1 MKNNK
6 WIFSIFTIVVLMFVS
21 CKDSLLQNYNDT
33 SSTGTISI
41 SVNASSA
48 RNILPDTSVT
58 DFTDFVLTGSSDG
71 ETYSTLGSWNSYYE
85 LSAAVIELNPGNW
98 KFNLSA
104 QRAGISFTASTR
116 ITVQAGQNV
125 TADFALSTSST
136 ENGTA
141 NITLRYPK
149 QSNVGIVAWI
159 ISEINTY
166 PALIQSGSEVASGYC
181 YSNPLLNQGDAVQQ
195 ITDTAFTLKT
205 DVPAGKYLFTC
216 IFGYAYGESEGG
228 AAGYGVLGNYY
239 NYIVIQ
245 PGLESKVDYTIDYFE
260 LLGITDC
267 ESKED
272 GMYLTVEVPKGVES
286 ILIERITNFN
296 EVMSSWSEEAMTNN
310 VISFV
315 KMLETPTTSSTTMT
329 FVDSYGYTAGQK
341 LTYAVFYNYFSEENS
356 GAYYVKDF
364 TADYNGYTVPGF
376 STYPEFA
383 IESNAEGKTTKIK
396 LVNEPV
402 IDWKGHEL
410 DSDYMIILSQ
420 DYQDVLMF
428 ERAYILTKD
437 VKEKSVNPNDLHAGP
452 NPLTGYRLGFE
463 KDGWYYNCG
472 VDKSGLSG
480 AQLPV
485 LYGRPNAIPTDRG
498 IDIEVYCDWQRDV
511 VEEGNE
517 KVKLLRS
524 TDPYSGYITI
534 KDYAYASGQNFIYT
548 DKKNLQKDVTYYYKL
563 VGESGTVYGGPYF
576 SATSSV
582 NYGIPLTITTNP
594 KLEVSANSV
603 ATFTPGTYQFDEHL
617 ARYDIYYDFKQSDN
631 NNKMIRIIREN
642 YISNGEWV
650 APDLRAMIWEYDEDG
665 RVHGFAPFDHSTQTN
680 SKNLYYEPL
689 DGKQYVFDKAYIE
702 CYDSYDGYGTLIDV
716 INFTPSA
723 QECPSSF
730 VIHTD
735 VIQFDTESTEDGIT
749 ISIRNIPEEADS
761 ISVVSRYATYYDY
774 ELFRVNNLNATTLN
788 LLDFCV
794 NQGGDYSYTILAY
807 DGDTL
812 LDYATSATKGQYCY
826 NGGTGRPGFAAYN
839 DGKVVEIVFDSV
851 TDDSCVI
858 YREGLFDRAII
869 TPAQGKEYITDYFVQ
884 YGKTYNYTLSKR
896 IDYNGNDSII
906 YTPRSTQEVYVPYSE
921 GYFFDYPKITKI
933 PEYTYVVDE
942 SNNLAVT
949 FTGTPQV
956 SVKYQDDPNDYS
968 LLPEF
973 TVSRLDLFFKY
984 DSLHDITVPY
994 TGSNTETYPVELFE
1008 GLTFRHDLQSDS
1020 FGIFTCSDYTYE
1032 GYAFIPYDSLII
1044 DTEQGRYN
1052 ITMSGYII
1060 K

>member
-58 DFTDFVLTGSSDG
+58 DFTNFVLTGSSDE

-166 PALIQSGSEVASGYC
+166 PALIQSGSEVTSGYC

-228 AAGYGVLGNYY
+228 AAGYGLLGYYY

-356 GAYYVKDF
+356 GAYYVKEF
-364 TADYNGYTVPGF
+364 TADYNGYAVPGF
-376 STYPEFA
+376 SRYPEFA

-420 DYQDVLMF
+420 DYEDVLMF

-480 AQLPV
+480 AQLLV

-524 TDPYSGYITI
+524 TDPYSGYIII
-534 KDYAYASGQNFIYT
+534 KDFAYASGQNFIYT

-563 VGESGTVYGGPYF
+563 VGESETVYGGPYF
-576 SATSSV
+576 YATSSV

-594 KLEVSANSV
+594 KLEVSANSI
-603 ATFTPGTYQFDEHL
+603 ATFTPGTYQLDEHVV
-617 ARYDIYYDFKQSDN
+617 RYDICYEFKQSDD
-631 NNKMIRIIREN
+631 NKKIRITKEN
-642 YISNGEWV
+642 TFSNGVWGE
-650 APDLRAMIWEYDEDG
+650 ADLSTMLWEYDEDG
-665 RVHGFAPFDHSTQTN
+665 KFHGFAPIDHSTQTN

-735 VIQFDTESTEDGIT
+735 VILLSGDHSSNGIT
-749 ISIRNIPEEADS
+749 LNISKPVFKLGKKRGWFD
-761 ISVVSRYATYYDY
+761 
-774 ELFRVNNLNATTLN
+774 FRVIKNRTMNRVHSNI
-788 LLDFCV
+788 
-794 NQGGDYSYTILAY
+794 YI
-807 DGDTL
+807 
-812 LDYATSATKGQYCY
+812 
-826 NGGTGRPGFAAYN
+826 R
-839 DGKVVEIVFDSV
+839 
-851 TDDSCVI
+851 DDSQFI
-858 YREGLFDRAII
+858 EDNI
-869 TPAQGKEYITDYFVQ
+869 
-884 YGKTYNYTLSKR
+884 SK
-896 IDYNGNDSII
+896 
-906 YTPRSTQEVYVPYSE
+906 
-921 GYFFDYPKITKI
+921 
-933 PEYTYVVDE
+933 
-942 SNNLAVT
+942 
-949 FTGTPQV
+949 
-956 SVKYQDDPNDYS
+956 
-968 LLPEF
+968 
-973 TVSRLDLFFKY
+973 
-984 DSLHDITVPY
+984 
-994 TGSNTETYPVELFE
+994 
-1008 GLTFRHDLQSDS
+1008 
-1020 FGIFTCSDYTYE
+1020 
-1032 GYAFIPYDSLII
+1032 
-1044 DTEQGRYN
+1044 
-1052 ITMSGYII
+1052 
-1060 K
+1060 